1 MEWGMEFK
9 KSIADQGLLAL
20 LLNNLQLVSHPNGNY
35 GELTVLQSYTKKT
48 TKKQKQ
54 KWNMNEPHLPK

>member
-9 KSIADQGLLAL
+9 ISIADQGLLAL

-54 KWNMNEPHLPK
+54 K